1 MVGWLGRRWCGV
13 HASPCDDQHDE
24 ARERNKCRQSA
35 KQSPLPPIT
44 SSGFGALLRG
54 LFLVVIHRSIYI
66 ELVDLFQTS
75 QKACRSLSTA
85 TRVAIDLTQ
94 STDTNLVIE
103 GTPRTE
109 RMTNPLFPSVHCR
122 CNALSDYKLIYIV
135 VVAVVNAV
143 DILQVAAP
151 CSLSYPQRTTP
162 P

>member
-35 KQSPLPPIT
+35 KQSPLPLIT